1 MSTSAS
7 QTGKRPI
14 LDELVFLREWA
25 GNPLRTGAVSPSGR
39 WLARAMAAEVD
50 ADDDGPVIELGPG
63 TGVFTKALI
72 DHGVKPDRL
81 TLIEYNRDFCGLL
94 AKRFPGVHIIQGDAY
109 ALSDH
114 LDRHGLT
121 DLSAIVTGLPLLSRP
136 LKRRI
141 ELIEAGVGALK
152 PGMPLIQFTY
162 ALQAPVPAQP
172 GLFNARRGRRV
183 LFNLPPATTWIYSR
197 D

>member
-1 MSTSAS
+1 M
-7 QTGKRPI
+7 
-14 LDELVFLREWA
+14 
-25 GNPLRTGAVSPSGR
+25 
-39 WLARAMAAEVD
+39 
-50 ADDDGPVIELGPG
+50 
-63 TGVFTKALI
+63 
-72 DHGVKPDRL
+72 
-81 TLIEYNRDFCGLL
+81 
-94 AKRFPGVHIIQGDAY
+94 HIIQGDAY

-114 LDRHGLT
+114 LDRHGIT